1 MVPPPA
7 AAMAQ
12 SLLSP
17 PMLRPATPADAAA
30 IAAIYN
36 HYVLT
41 TIITFEEEAVTDADM
56 AGRIAEV
63 ATAELPWFVWEETG
77 RVLGYAYASKWKSR
91 CAYRYAVEASVYLDQ
106 SATGR
111 GLGSKLYAALIADV
125 KARGM
130 HAIIGGA
137 ALPNPASVALHE
149 KLGFT
154 KIAQFKEVGWKF
166 ENWIDVGYWELV
178 LRREPTSHQ

>member
-1 MVPPPA
+1 
-7 AAMAQ
+7 
-12 SLLSP
+12 
-17 PMLRPATPADAAA
+17 MLRSATSTDAAA

-41 TIITFEEEAVTDADM
+41 TIITFEEEAVTETDM
-56 AGRIAEV
+56 AGRIRETL
-63 ATAELPWFVWEETG
+63 ATPLPWFVWEENR

-106 SATGR
+106 SAIAR
-111 GLGSKLYAALIADV
+111 GLGTKLYSALIADV

-154 KIAQFKEVGWKF
+154 KIGQFKEVGWKF
-166 ENWIDVGYWELV
+166 EKWIDVGYWELI
-178 LRREPTSHQ
+178 L